1 MDLRGKT
8 VLITGASE
16 GIGAACAAAFARRG
30 ARLALAA
37 RREEKLRAVGG
48 PEALIIAGDLTAPE
62 VQRRAVE
69 DTVER
74 YGSLDVL
81 VNNAGVGLYSPTA
94 AVPME
99 AVRRLFELNL
109 MAPLALIQLAVP
121 HMERRGGGTVVNVSS
136 IVGKV
141 TMPWLTVYSAS
152 KFALNSLTDGL
163 RMELGSRGIRFIAV
177 CPGHVRTGFGTNVL
191 LGRPPA
197 AVERARAFSISAE
210 RCAEAIVRAVER
222 GKRTVV
228 VPPAGWIL
236 VGFARLL
243 PRLLDWQLGRIYRS
257 VEGEHG

>member
-16 GIGAACAAAFARRG
+16 GIGAASAAAFARRG
-30 ARLALAA
+30 ARLALVA
-37 RREEKLRAVGG
+37 RREERLRAVGG
-48 PEALIIAGDLTAPE
+48 PEALVIAGDLTDPE

-69 DTVER
+69 ETLER

-81 VNNAGVGLYSPTA
+81 VNNAGVGLYSPTVLA
-94 AVPME
+94 PME

-109 MAPLALIQLAVP
+109 MAPLGLIRFAVP
-121 HMERRGGGTVVNVSS
+121 HMERQGGGTIVNVSS

-141 TMPWLTVYSAS
+141 TMPWLTLYSAS

-163 RMELGSRGIRFIAV
+163 RMELGARGIRFIAV
-177 CPGHVRTGFGTNVL
+177 CPGHVKTGFGANAL
-191 LGRPPA
+191 WGRPPA
-197 AVERARAFSISAE
+197 GLERARAFSITAE
-210 RCAEAIVRAVER
+210 ECASAIVRAVER

-228 VPPAGWIL
+228 VPAAGWIL

-243 PRLLDWQLGRIYRS
+243 PWLVDWQLARIYRS
-257 VEGEHG
+257 VDRELG